1 MKNHKKV
8 KTNAKAQAMAD
19 INKEFGLKNN
29 LACRYKDVV
38 KLLSYKQEI
47 INL

>member
-19 INKEFGLKNN
+19 INKELGLRNN
-29 LACRYKDVV
+29 LACRSKSVV

-47 INL
+47 IYI

>member
-8 KTNAKAQAMAD
+8 KTNAKAQTMAD
-19 INKEFGLKNN
+19 ITKEFGLRNN
-29 LACRYKDVV
+29 LACRSKSVV

-47 INL
+47 VNL